1 MIEDDE
7 NDRDDDDVVRVSPT
21 RDEQGGVGTELETMD
36 FVVRCVDESVS
47 TKSKFT

>member
-7 NDRDDDDVVRVSPT
+7 NDRDDDDVRVIPT